1 MNNFSLILNKIFNKL
16 ENYFF
21 IIITFFY
28 HLSVFRLNLFLFF
41 FNVYKFSLK
50 QNFSLLS
57 KLFEKNI
64 NEKYFSNKSLKDF
77 ESINFLS
84 LGQYHLYICYI
95 YSRLYKNFKTQL
107 KIKNILKKKI
117 IFFPKKENLFFLINR
132 NYQNSLISNINK
144 KNFINFKNY
153 IKGKK
158 IAIVG
163 PKKSNNER
171 GKIIDNYDI
180 VVRTNFFK
188 NSNKPYKLYGKKTS
202 ITYYNSYRVSSRIE
216 KILEV
221 RNALDWLIFK
231 SEKDLLK
238 VKVKDSNFDT
248 KARVSNIPRN
258 SFFFSYPMGPQ
269 IIVHDL
275 LHFQPLKIK
284 LFHFDFYYSAG
295 YNKAYKDFGTS
306 KNHIA
311 NSLREHGGID
321 CFLFL
326 KKLYENKFIEIDKA
340 TCSLKL
346 PIKKYIEGIDKI
358 YGEIKYLEGH

>member
-1 MNNFSLILNKIFNKL
+1 MNNFSQILNKIFNKL

-21 IIITFFY
+21 ITITFFY
-28 HLSVFRLNLFLFF
+28 CVSVFRLKFFLFF

-64 NEKYFSNKSLKDF
+64 NEKYFSNKSLKEF

-95 YSRLYKNFKTQL
+95 YSRIYKNFKTQL
-107 KIKNILKKKI
+107 KIKNILKKKL
-117 IFFPKKENLFFLINR
+117 IFFPKKKSLFFLINT
-132 NYQNSLISNINK
+132 NYQNLLILNINN
-144 KNFINFKNY
+144 KNFINFKNF

-163 PKKSNNER
+163 PKKSNNEL

-188 NSNKPYKLYGKKTS
+188 NSNRPYKVYGKKTS
-202 ITYYNSYRVSSRIE
+202 IAYFNSYRVASRKE

-221 RNALDWLIFK
+221 RKTLDWLVFK
-231 SEKDLLK
+231 SERDLLK
-238 VKVKDSNFDT
+238 VKDRYFDT
-248 KARVSNIPRN
+248 KARVANIPDN
-258 SFFFSYPMGPQ
+258 FFFFSYPMAPQ